1 MGGRDVRPSAG
12 EAEPR
17 WWGAGQWAEPSAG
30 QRVGDEVKIA
40 GAAVVEGAAS
50 TAAGT
55 VGFQAE
61 PLVAGWQ

>member
-1 MGGRDVRPSAG
+1 MGGRDVRPLVG

-17 WWGAGQWAEPSAG
+17 WWGVGQWAEPSAG
-30 QRVGDEVKIA
+30 RAGDEAKIA

-55 VGFQAE
+55 VGFQVE
-61 PLVAGWQ
+61 PLAAGWQ